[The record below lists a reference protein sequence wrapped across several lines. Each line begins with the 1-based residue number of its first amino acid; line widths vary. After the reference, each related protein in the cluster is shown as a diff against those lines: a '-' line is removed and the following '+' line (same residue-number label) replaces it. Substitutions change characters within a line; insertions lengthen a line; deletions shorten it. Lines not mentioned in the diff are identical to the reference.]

1 MSISTSDGSG
11 SRRSIDAGASD
22 EAADCEAHARAVR
35 VGMGVDVG

>member
-22 EAADCEAHARAVR
+22 DAADSAAQARALR
-35 VGMGVDVG
+35 VGIEVDVG